1 LRKRL
6 WLGAAGVVLFLTIVV
21 GARTLRPQVSAPT
34 GAMGLD
40 FVAFYTAG
48 AAVREGR
55 ARELYDLD
63 ATNRFQQALQQE
75 QGVAIGRR
83 FAPWWN
89 PPFYSLLF
97 VPLSRL
103 PFPTALLVWSL
114 VSFLCATGACVL
126 LCRILPPGSDRRSRA
141 LVPALILI
149 STPFIATL
157 THGQNSCMSLLLLSV
172 TVVLWRAG
180 KPLAAGLAGGLLF
193 FKPQLALVLAA
204 VMLLDLGWRAA
215 LGYAITGT
223 ILLALNLLVLP
234 GTLGAFV
241 HQVPLNLDLVQ
252 SQSGYPWERQLTFK
266 AFWRVLIQGNDP
278 GATQWPAGSL
288 GILCSCALGAML
300 ARTTLKARAAG
311 ITSLTRNRL
320 IAATVAMTPL
330 LMPFYFDY
338 DLLLLAVP
346 AVLLAREFIRH
357 ATKANDVFP
366 PLRSG
371 EGWGEGRGRGAF
383 HSLSPQPSPGGRGG
397 MQIAVWVLLYLWI
410 MVNPDVA
417 ERFHVNLSVPLL
429 AVLSVF
435 LLRHVTQ
442 TVERVNEAE
451 SPAQLWRSTSPQ

>member
-1 LRKRL
+1 
-6 WLGAAGVVLFLTIVV
+6 
-21 GARTLRPQVSAPT
+21 
-34 GAMGLD
+34 MGLD

-55 ARELYDLD
+55 ARDLYDLD

-103 PFPTALLVWSL
+103 PFHAALLVWSL
-114 VSFLCATGACVL
+114 VSVLCAAGACVL
-126 LCRILPPGSDRRSRA
+126 LRRILPSGADWRSRA

-157 THGQNSCMSLLLLSV
+157 THGQNSCMSLLLLTV

-180 KPLAAGLAGGLLF
+180 KPLAAGLSGGLLF
-193 FKPQLALVLAA
+193 FKPQLAFVLAA
-204 VMLLDLGWRAA
+204 VMILDLGWRAA

-241 HQVPLNLDLVQ
+241 HQVPLNLELVQ
-252 SQSGYPWERQLTFK
+252 SQSGYPWERHVTFK
-266 AFWRVLIQGNDP
+266 AFWRVLIQGNEP
-278 GATQWPAGSL
+278 GATRWAAGSL
-288 GILCSCALGAML
+288 GMLCACALGAML
-300 ARTTLKARAAG
+300 VSATLKARTVG
-311 ITSLTRNRL
+311 ITPLTRDGL
-320 IAATVAMTPL
+320 IAATIAMTPL

-346 AVLLAREFIRH
+346 AVLL
-357 ATKANDVFP
+357 
-366 PLRSG
+366 SG
-371 EGWGEGRGRGAF
+371 EALRRPQVSLQPILIGA
-383 HSLSPQPSPGGRGG
+383 
-397 MQIAVWVLLYLWI
+397 WVLFYVWM

-417 ERFHVNLSVPLL
+417 ERFHVNLAAPLL
-429 AVLSVF
+429 AVLSVA
-435 LLRHVTQ
+435 LLRRVRETA
-442 TVERVNEAE
+442 ECVNEAE
-451 SPAQLWRSTSPQ
+451 SPVLIWRSTSPQ